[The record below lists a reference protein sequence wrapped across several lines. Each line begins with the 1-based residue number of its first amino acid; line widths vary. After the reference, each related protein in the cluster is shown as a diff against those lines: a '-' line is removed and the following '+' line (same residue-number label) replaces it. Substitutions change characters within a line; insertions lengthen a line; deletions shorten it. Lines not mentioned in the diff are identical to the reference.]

1 MWCLSDKNVEHVET
15 MIMSEGI
22 ENLTLPIQSH
32 NEDKE
37 LVAASLDVAAK
48 CCVSEMWSGTL
59 SLMDLPLAVL
69 NTLKKWQ
76 DEPLIV
82 SPCLVILACA
92 GQEGDTVTL
101 LVENGIYE
109 VTMNAL
115 KTHKLNLDV
124 CKGVLLVLHRLTSMD
139 TMESG
144 MDLLAKQPT
153 VDLLIDVISEYF
165 EDHELVVEA
174 LGVIENLVSNDKVAV
189 FFLNVPAFET
199 IAKLIS
205 KYAED
210 DSILSVVLK
219 ILEYIKYVDAD
230 CAMRIQT
237 HFLDVYA
244 RLLTGA

>member
-1 MWCLSDKNVEHVET
+1 MQQSEIVPLLLSGIAIAEDEEAVVNAGEALGAILTIAELVTVFVESNGFPVTLQAFKKFATSQPACVALFHMLSVVLSDKNVEHVET

-92 GQEGDTVTL
+92 GQ
-101 LVENGIYE
+101 
-109 VTMNAL
+109 
-115 KTHKLNLDV
+115 
-124 CKGVLLVLHRLTSMD
+124 
-139 TMESG
+139 
-144 MDLLAKQPT
+144 
-153 VDLLIDVISEYF
+153 
-165 EDHELVVEA
+165 
-174 LGVIENLVSNDKVAV
+174 
-189 FFLNVPAFET
+189 
-199 IAKLIS
+199 
-205 KYAED
+205 
-210 DSILSVVLK
+210 
-219 ILEYIKYVDAD
+219 
-230 CAMRIQT
+230 
-237 HFLDVYA
+237 
-244 RLLTGA
+244 